1 MMYKLELLFR
11 LSVLPIAVA
20 DIYGGRHSNAI
31 RYIKGFLALGL
42 YGVALV
48 ALPRIALTLAT
59 AMTTEQL
66 AALTGAGGDPDIVAG
81 LSCLLMYLV
90 APFAAI
96 AASNVAKQASKE
108 ALGA

>member
-1 MMYKLELLFR
+1 MEKER
-11 LSVLPIAVA
+11 C
-20 DIYGGRHSNAI
+20 
-31 RYIKGFLALGL
+31 L
-42 YGVALV
+42 YR
-48 ALPRIALTLAT
+48 LPRIALTLAT

-96 AASNVAKQASKE
+96 AASNVAKQVSKE